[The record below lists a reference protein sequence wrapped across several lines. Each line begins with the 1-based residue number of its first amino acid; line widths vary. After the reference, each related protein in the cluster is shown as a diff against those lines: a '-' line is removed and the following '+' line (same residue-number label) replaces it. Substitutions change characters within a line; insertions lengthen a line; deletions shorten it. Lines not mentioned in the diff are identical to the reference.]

1 MWEINLADLMI
12 RHSTAAH
19 KRETIAWAKRRQ
31 KSAER
36 LSIFMVWR
44 NMMKRRREKGPAV
57 SSGMLKGLADRLW
70 SVGDLLKERLFRTR
84 VTLPETWECYYD
96 GRVETVSLE
105 RNRVH
110 ELSYAY

>member
-1 MWEINLADLMI
+1 M
-12 RHSTAAH
+12 
-19 KRETIAWAKRRQ
+19 
-31 KSAER
+31 
-36 LSIFMVWR
+36 
-44 NMMKRRREKGPAV
+44 
-57 SSGMLKGLADRLW
+57 KGLADRLW

-84 VTLPETWECYYD
+84 VTLPEAWECYYD